1 MSFADD
7 HGPGPEGDDIVAAE
21 YVVGVLSAEE
31 RRRAAARIET
41 DPAFARLVEEWEAR
55 LSPLASAYAEAE
67 PPAGLKAAI
76 DRRLF
81 GSGMATA
88 STRERG
94 GLWRSLGFWRGLSA
108 IAAAAFVIALVLPL
122 FRQPVLPTG
131 QNYAA
136 SLAANGST
144 VHYLAFYD
152 SKSGSIALSH
162 VSGERA
168 VGHDFQLWLIA
179 GNNKPVSLGVIPTG
193 GDVHMSVKP
202 ELRHTLAAGNTI
214 AISLEPKG
222 GSPTGQP
229 TGPVVAAG
237 GLSKI

>member
-7 HGPGPEGDDIVAAE
+7 HGPDAGGDDIVAAE
-21 YVVGVLSAEE
+21 YVVGVLSVEE
-31 RRRAAARIET
+31 RRQAAARIEH
-41 DPAFARLVEEWEAR
+41 DPAFARLVDEWEAR

-67 PPAGLKAAI
+67 PSAGLKDVI

-81 GSGMATA
+81 GSGEAA
-88 STRERG
+88 GLPQARV
-94 GLWRSLGFWRGLSA
+94 GLWQSLGFWRGLSA
-108 IAAAAFVIALVLPL
+108 IAAAAFVIALAAPL
-122 FRQPVLPTG
+122 LRQPVLPVG

-136 SLAANGST
+136 SLAANGSA
-144 VHYLAFYD
+144 VHYLAYYD

-168 VGHDFQLWLIA
+168 AGHDFQLWLIA
-179 GNNKPVSLGVIPTG
+179 GKNKPVSLGVIPVG
-193 GDVHMSVKP
+193 GDVRLPVKP
-202 ELRHTLAAGNTI
+202 ELRDTLVAGNTI